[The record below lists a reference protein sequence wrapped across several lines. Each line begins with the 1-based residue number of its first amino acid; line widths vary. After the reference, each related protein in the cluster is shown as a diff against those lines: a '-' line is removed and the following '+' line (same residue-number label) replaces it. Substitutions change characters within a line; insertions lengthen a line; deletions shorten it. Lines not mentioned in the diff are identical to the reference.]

1 MAEMQHFLFMIHPVR
16 GQAFFD
22 DMLPEEAAVMS
33 DHFDYLKQA
42 LAEGKLLL
50 AGPML
55 DQTFGVGL
63 LHVESEEA
71 AWAFMQADP
80 SVKANVQRL
89 ELHPMRLSLW
99 AGK

>member
-1 MAEMQHFLFMIHPVR
+1 MTEQQHFFFLIRPTR

-22 DMLPEEAAVMS
+22 DMLPEEAAAMS
-33 DHFDYLKQA
+33 AHFAYLQQA

-50 AGPML
+50 AGPCL
-55 DQTFGVGL
+55 DQTFGIGL
-63 LHVESEEA
+63 LRLESEEA
-71 AWAFMQADP
+71 AWEFLRGDP
-80 SVKANVQRL
+80 SVKANVQQP